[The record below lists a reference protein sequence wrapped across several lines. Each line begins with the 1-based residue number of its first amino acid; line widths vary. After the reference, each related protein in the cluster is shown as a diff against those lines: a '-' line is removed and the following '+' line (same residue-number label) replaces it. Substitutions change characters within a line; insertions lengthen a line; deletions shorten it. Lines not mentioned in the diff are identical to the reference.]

1 MLQNER
7 TLSWAGLEEL
17 RPVLFKHARR
27 RCRNEA
33 EAEDIVQETFLRA
46 ARYRPALDD
55 PARLKAWVLR
65 IAANV
70 HRDLMRRE
78 WRYAGGENHAEV
90 LRTLA
95 TSDAG
100 EGTSGVVAEGGAI
113 GELKVE
119 MHEAL
124 YHLPQAIQELPSADR
139 EVLRIFY
146 RGTGNCLDL
155 AQRFEISRSLAKV
168 RVFRARKRLTSAL
181 RRRIGL
187 YRREA
192 VEVLV

>member
-1 MLQNER
+1 MN
-7 TLSWAGLEEL
+7 
-17 RPVLFKHARR
+17 R

-33 EAEDIVQETFLRA
+33 EAEDVVQETFLRA

-78 WRYAGGENHAEV
+78 WRYLRGENNDELLHS
-90 LRTLA
+90 LPS
-95 TSDAG
+95 SDLG
-100 EGTSGVVAEGGAI
+100 EGTSGVVAESDSL
-113 GELKVE
+113 GELTVE

-124 YHLPQAIQELPSADR
+124 YHLPKAILELPSADR
-139 EVLRIFY
+139 EVLKIFY

-168 RVFRARKRLTSAL
+168 RVFRARKRLASAL

-187 YRREA
+187 NRREA
-192 VEVLV
+192 TEVLA